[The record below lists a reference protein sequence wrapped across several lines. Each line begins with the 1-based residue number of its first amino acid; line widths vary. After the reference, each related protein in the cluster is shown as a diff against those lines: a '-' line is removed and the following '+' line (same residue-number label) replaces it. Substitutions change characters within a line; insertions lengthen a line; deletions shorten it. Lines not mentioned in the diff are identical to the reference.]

1 MLKYAG
7 VLLIALNLTSLTAQ
21 QNTLISGR
29 IVDNKG
35 PVAFAQLYTS
45 DLTEGAMV
53 DEQGYF
59 SLSLAPGSYVLHVRA
74 QGYRLFSKN
83 LSVKTE
89 ALTDLVLEL
98 QPDAL
103 GLDEV
108 VISAS
113 RNRVE
118 KRSAPVVV
126 STLKENLFEA
136 VQSTSLSD
144 VLGFAPG
151 VRVETNCQNCG
162 FTQVRLNGLEGP
174 YTQILLNNKPVF
186 TSLIAVYGLEQIPT
200 NTIERVEIVRS
211 GGSALYGSNAIAG
224 TINIIT
230 KDPLRNTWEVN
241 SNLSIINGN
250 TLDRL
255 LSAST
260 SLVADNLKSGISVF
274 GNYRNRDSF
283 DANGDGFTEL
293 VELTNNTFGT
303 KLFVRPSDYFK
314 LTVDATAIKEY
325 RRGGDRLNLAP
336 QFTDITEE
344 LDHDTFFGGL
354 QAEIH
359 NKAYTQK
366 WDIYSSTS
374 FTNRDSYY
382 GGLGGGRT
390 AQDSITANNAFGT
403 TKDLAWISGVQHW
416 VKFKSGNQLTS
427 GLEYNLNTTEDGIP
441 GYNRLIDQTV
451 HSFGI
456 YTQYEQRIGEKVNVL
471 GGARLDRI
479 DVVGTYQVGELRR
492 QIDQLLW
499 ALSPRI
505 TLAYQ
510 VTDQFKFRGGYARGF
525 RAPQAFNEDIHI
537 SSVGGEPQF
546 VLLSDNLKTEF
557 SDAFTASLN
566 FTSAQNLRQWDILLE
581 GFLTQLSNPFTTVST
596 GAALPNG
603 SILEE
608 VRNGE
613 GARVYG
619 SNFEAGFSPNP
630 DWIFQLGGTWQNSR
644 YNQPQALFEP
654 EDSSSGEAV
663 FIEQF
668 VRVPNFYGYFNS
680 SWKPSK
686 KFNADL
692 TAQYTGPMEVPR
704 VINAEGQIELNRS
717 QAFLDLNLKLETHF
731 HLMEAFQVTLSG
743 GVKNMFNSYQNDFES
758 GPLRDSDYIYG
769 PASPRMFFFG
779 LKIGRFD

>member
-1 MLKYAG
+1 MLK
-7 VLLIALNLTSLTAQ
+7 LLCILLFALNFTLLSAQ
-21 QNTLISGR
+21 EDTLISGR
-29 IVDNKG
+29 IVDKNG
-35 PVAFAQLYTS
+35 PVSFAQLYTS
-45 DLTEGAMV
+45 NRTVGAV
-53 DEQGYF
+53 ADEEGYF
-59 SLSLAPGSYVLHVRA
+59 SFTLASGTYVLNVRA
-74 QGYRLFSKN
+74 QGYRLFSKE
-83 LSVKTE
+83 LVVQSSLV
-89 ALTDLVLEL
+89 TDLVFEL

-108 VISAS
+108 VMSAS

-230 KDPLRNTWEVN
+230 KDPIRNAWEVN

-274 GNYRNRDSF
+274 GNYRKRDSF

-344 LDHDTFFGGL
+344 LDHNTFFGGL

-366 WDIYSSTS
+366 LDIYSSTS

-403 TKDLAWISGVQHW
+403 TKDLAWISGAQHW

-427 GLEYNLNTTEDGIP
+427 GLEYNLNTTEDAIP

-451 HSFGI
+451 QSLGL
-456 YTQYEQRIGEKVNVL
+456 YTQYEHPIGEKVNL
-471 GGARLDRI
+471 LAGARLDRI
-479 DVVGTYQVGELRR
+479 DVEGTYQVGELSR
-492 QIDQLLW
+492 QIDRPLW

-510 VTDQFKFRGGYARGF
+510 VMNQLKFRGGYARGF

-546 VLLSDNLKTEF
+546 VLLSENLQTEY

-566 FTSAQNLRQWDILLE
+566 FTSAQNLRQWDLLLE
-581 GFLTQLSNPFTTVST
+581 GFLTNLSNPFTTVST
-596 GAALPNG
+596 GATLPNG

-613 GARVYG
+613 GAQVYG
-619 SNFEAGFSPNP
+619 SNFEAGYSPNP
-630 DWIFQLGGTWQNSR
+630 DWIIQLGGTWQNSR
-644 YNQPQALFEP
+644 YDRPQALFEP
-654 EDSSSGEAV
+654 ENGSTEEAV
-663 FIEQF
+663 FIDQF
-668 VRVPNFYGYFNS
+668 VRVPNLYGYFNS
-680 SWKPSK
+680 SWKPSD

-692 TAQYTGPMEVPR
+692 TAQYTGPMDVPR
-704 VINAEGQIELNRS
+704 VINEEGQIELNRS
-717 QAFLDLNLKLETHF
+717 RAFLDLNLKMETHF
-731 HLMEAFQVTLSG
+731 HLMEEFQVTFSG
-743 GVKNMFNSYQNDFES
+743 GVKNLFNSYQNDFET

-769 PASPRMFFFG
+769 PASPRMFFIG
-779 LKIGRFD
+779 LKIGQFD